1 MKEIYFITATN
12 TNVGKTKACEV
23 FLKEF
28 SSKNKKVGYF
38 KPIETG
44 VLNNPEDGTIMFEL
58 TKSLNKDFEQLSIN
72 DIVPYQFKLPAAPYV
87 ANKEHIDININFIK
101 EKINYLQTFCDV
113 LIIEG
118 AGGLYVPIKKD
129 YFMHDLIKDINPTN
143 TFLIVPSQL
152 GSINETMLNID
163 FLTKNKIK
171 FQWYINLYKDKK
183 EFENIT
189 LPFYNAYFDKI
200 SFLQNHP
207 IKNSLNN

>member
-12 TNVGKTKACEV
+12 TNVGKTKASEV
-23 FLKEF
+23 FLK
-28 SSKNKKVGYF
+28 KYALQNKKVGYF

-44 VLNNPEDGTIMFEL
+44 VVDKPLDGTLMFDL
-58 TKSLNKDFEQLSIN
+58 TKSLNEDFKNLNIN
-72 DIVPYQFKLPAAPYV
+72 DIVPYQFKLPAAPFI
-87 ANKEHIDININFIK
+87 ANKENINIDIKKIK
-101 EKINYLQTFCDV
+101 EKITYLLNFCDV

-129 YFMHDLIKDINPTN
+129 YFMYDLIKDINPTN

-163 FLTKNKIK
+163 FLSKNKIK

-183 EFENIT
+183 EFEEIT
-189 LPFYNAYFDKI
+189 LPFYKAYFDKI
-200 SFLQNHP
+200 SFLQG
-207 IKNSLNN
+207 K